1 MGLTGMVLYQRNGC
15 EMDVDAVDV
24 PETTCPLSQEHLDE
38 LVATVDPLRESNSYG
53 IDIYLETLEFVN
65 AHIR

>member
-1 MGLTGMVLYQRNGC
+1 
-15 EMDVDAVDV
+15 MDVDAVNV

-65 AHIR
+65 AHIH